1 MKKSFEER
9 LERLEQLNEQ
19 IRQSNI
25 SLDDAIQSFEEGIQL
40 AKSLEKDLA
49 RVERKVEL
57 LVNEPEGED
66 EKPVLELFPELS
78 ELNAGASGSSAS
90 GDSGDSSA
98 GETGSGSGGSDSGAG
113 ETGDGGAG
121 GSDSKHS

>member
-78 ELNAGASGSSAS
+78 ELNAGASESSDAGS
-90 GDSGDSSA
+90 GGGSSA
-98 GETGSGSGGSDSGAG
+98 GETGSGSGGSDSA
-113 ETGDGGAG
+113 GGAG
-121 GSDSKHS
+121 GSTAGGSDPDSG